1 MELSWHNPPWCLQ
14 SKCDKGR
21 LSKGTEDDLAVV
33 LWDKKE
39 TLSSQTDW
47 VERNKPTHCSLNRLQ
62 GQWGALFLCVICA
75 DAVVQISVVLS
86 LHCAELCKCL
96 GADLRHSNQ
105 SCTWETLL
113 SSPPTILKCWLNF
126 KFFCRKKKRRNPENA
141 KFKYHPVFSDFL
153 LCKKDLSGKLTWW
166 VNNTSFLCSLPLPLN
181 VDLEDGTQ
189 SVGAVYWP
197 PALHVPSQMKITDI
211 IYCRL
216 TLPGAVQYPWT
227 STVWKLTHNHIH
239 YQIMFLCFCIS

>member
-1 MELSWHNPPWCLQ
+1 MSRQTGEIYPTEKYARVKDRLVMELSWHNPPWCLQ
-14 SKCDKGR
+14 SKCDKGM

-126 KFFCRKKKRRNPENA
+126 KFFCRKKKEIQKMLNSNIIQPFLTFCCA
-141 KFKYHPVFSDFL
+141 KRIYPVNSLGGLTTQAFSVLCLYH
-153 LCKKDLSGKLTWW
+153 W
-166 VNNTSFLCSLPLPLN
+166 
-181 VDLEDGTQ
+181 
-189 SVGAVYWP
+189 
-197 PALHVPSQMKITDI
+197 M
-211 IYCRL
+211 
-216 TLPGAVQYPWT
+216 
-227 STVWKLTHNHIH
+227 
-239 YQIMFLCFCIS
+239 